1 MSMLKKS
8 LTKEKKPG
16 KNWLSIA
23 DQPVFDRKFDN
34 KHTCM
39 VRSQWSPII
48 LKCISCGTESEKIDP
63 VHLAGRQENAALVH
77 ELNNDRP

>member
-1 MSMLKKS
+1 MPMLKKS

-34 KHTCM
+34 KHTCT
-39 VRSQWSPII
+39 VRSWWNPII
-48 LKCISCGTESEKIDP
+48 LNCISCGTGADDNIKMNAEGKLLMRKLSESVI
-63 VHLAGRQENAALVH
+63 L
-77 ELNNDRP
+77 